1 MSFKVIAIEACDCL
15 AWLLESERVCL
26 PARARPPACAAS
38 EAKEGER
45 WCGTQTATK

>member
-26 PARARPPACAAS
+26 PARPPACAAS